1 MGQKPQESLGPV
13 LVSACLLG
21 ERCRWHGKTYESP
34 AIRKLIGDRP
44 FYTACPEMLG
54 GLPCPR
60 PPVKRLHGRVYE
72 TCPEKAERKNVTG
85 ADRTREFEQGAELT
99 LAKCRRLGI
108 KTAYLAARS
117 PSCDKSGITGKL
129 LAGEGIEVINVF

>member
-1 MGQKPQESLGPV
+1 MGQEPQEDLSPV

-21 ERCRWHGKTYESP
+21 ERCRWHGEIHES
-34 AIRKLIGDRP
+34 ASVRKLIGKRA

-60 PPVKRLHGRVYE
+60 HPVKRLHGRVYE
-72 TCPEKAERKNVTG
+72 TCEDKAERKNVTG
-85 ADRTREFEQGAELT
+85 TDRTQEFVLGAQKT
-99 LAKCRRLGI
+99 LAMCRRLGI

-129 LAGEGIEVINVF
+129 LIEEGIKVVNVF